1 MPRITGHYL
10 TKALDDCSDQLLAG
24 CRKSGYQPLETFNS
38 FLGFSSVVGC
48 NESEN

>member
-10 TKALDDCSDQLLAG
+10 TKALDDCSDQLLAWR
-24 CRKSGYQPLETFNS
+24 RKPGYQPLETFNS

-48 NESEN
+48 NEGEN